1 MIIKETI
8 YLNERR
14 CGIME
19 RQCVLESVSVLDLL
33 YDSYRE
39 QHPVNTVEIGR
50 KFVFL
55 ADILN
60 KLPLKEH
67 DQVWDL
73 TCDLC
78 MEHERNGFLEG
89 IRMGTS
95 LCLELMGK

>member
-1 MIIKETI
+1 M
-8 YLNERR
+8 NRADM
-14 CGIME
+14 G
-19 RQCVLESVSVLDLL
+19 ESMWVLDML

-39 QHPVNTVEIGR
+39 QHPVNTVEIGG
-50 KFVFL
+50 KFVSL

-78 MEHERNGFLEG
+78 MEHEKSGFLEG

-95 LCLELMGK
+95 LCMELMGKGR

>member
-1 MIIKETI
+1 MNTSVKHAPKCYSESYCT
-8 YLNERR
+8 ER
-14 CGIME
+14 CGAG
-19 RQCVLESVSVLDLL
+19 QSVLDML

-50 KFVFL
+50 KFVSL